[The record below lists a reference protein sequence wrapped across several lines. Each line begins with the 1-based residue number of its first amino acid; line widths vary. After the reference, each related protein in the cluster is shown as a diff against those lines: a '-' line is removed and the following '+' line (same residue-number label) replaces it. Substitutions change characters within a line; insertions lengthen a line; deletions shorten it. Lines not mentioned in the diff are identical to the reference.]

1 MARIRT
7 IKPEFFTSED
17 ITSLTPLAR
26 LFYVSLWCEADRE
39 GLLSWRKGT
48 LKQRY
53 LPADS
58 VSIELLADELES
70 AGLIVIYEVEGKE
83 YAEIPSFKSHQVIN
97 NRESE
102 SIIPSR
108 VKVAS
113 QRVQAEGREGRK
125 GREGKGKEGIER
137 ATRLTHDF
145 QMPEEWIIFCQTER
159 PDLIPEKTFER
170 FRDYWVAKAG
180 KDGAKLDWLATWRN
194 WVRDQRP
201 TSVQRQGAKSFA
213 ERDREAGIARWE
225 EQTGRIHPDRQKH
238 QLGQVIDVTPPFLE
252 IEQ

>member
-17 ITSLTPLAR
+17 VTSLTPLAR
-26 LFYVSLWCEADRE
+26 LFYVALWCEADRE
-39 GLLSWRKGT
+39 GRLSWRKGT

-58 VSIELLADELES
+58 VSIDLLADELES

-102 SIIPSR
+102 SAIPPR

-113 QRVQAEGREGRK
+113 NRVKAEGKEGRK
-125 GREGKGKEGIER
+125 GREGNTAER
-137 ATRLTHDF
+137 ASRLPTDF
-145 QMPEEWIIFCQTER
+145 TLPDDWSTFCQTER
-159 PDLIPEKTFER
+159 PDLDPAKTFDK
-170 FRDYWVAKAG
+170 FRDYWTAKAG

-194 WVRDQRP
+194 WVRE
-201 TSVQRQGAKSFA
+201 
-213 ERDREAGIARWE
+213 ERGTAGR
-225 EQTGRIHPDRQKH
+225 
-238 QLGQVIDVTPPFLE
+238 TPPQKSSSAFAGGF
-252 IEQ
+252 